1 MPTPSETIAPIP
13 PADFASWHPKL
24 QRFYRYWQ
32 EIHPPHGLPGRRH
45 LDPLAIADLLPG
57 IWLLDIQ
64 PDPFRLRYRL
74 VGTRVV
80 DAIGR
85 EVTGQ
90 WVDEAHP
97 HLTADPAFFERYRG
111 VAEMGMPS
119 RRRGKVKAWTP
130 DDYREIENLA
140 VPLASDGR
148 MVDVIAVLTIFHYP
162 DGTSN

>member
-1 MPTPSETIAPIP
+1 MPAE
-13 PADFASWHPKL
+13 FASWHPKL
-24 QRFYRYWQ
+24 QRFYRYWRQ
-32 EIHPPHGLPGRRH
+32 IHPPQGLPGRCH
-45 LDPLAIADLLPG
+45 LDPLAIPDLLPG
-57 IWLLDIQ
+57 MWLLDVQ

-74 VGTRVV
+74 VGTRIV

-97 HLTADPAFFERYRG
+97 HLVGDPAYFERYRT
-111 VAEMGMPS
+111 VAETGLPS
-119 RRRGKVKAWTP
+119 WRRGKVKAWTP

-148 MVDVIAVLTIFHYP
+148 TVDVITVVTVFHFP
-162 DGTSN
+162 DGSWG